1 MKNLSATLALALAF
15 ALTARPMWA
24 ASLAANPAPRGIPE
38 CGSMYAP
45 PFAESSPAVQPRTC
59 PAPSPRAY
67 KSKFQTIGHEI
78 LTEESL
84 ACFVP
89 DSAFKL
95 LDSLI
100 EKGRDKYTPL
110 PTGSGNWEASA
121 TRFFE
126 TMGQVLLEA
135 GFQLYIPTET
145 LGDALTNRPLQAGG
159 QRIADCDTGSLL
171 YMSTAEV
178 LGLPVSMVEIKLR
191 SGSGHNYLRWSN
203 SAGQSMDW
211 DTNGRSQCT
220 TPPGQ
225 PAWQGR
231 TMSRTE
237 VLGYTRGLRGL
248 LLEKKGRN
256 KEAATDY
263 RAAAKM
269 YPQSPWAPNNLAW
282 LLATRAE
289 FDKPAEAGEAV
300 DYALRAVSIERDANN
315 LDTLACAHARK
326 GNFTSAVAVAR
337 DVVALA
343 PGNETFKERL
353 KKFEASPPTNCVGQD

>member
-1 MKNLSATLALALAF
+1 MKNVSATLVLALAF
-15 ALTARPMWA
+15 ALMPRPMWA
-24 ASLAANPAPRGIPE
+24 ANLTANPAPRGISE
-38 CGSMYAP
+38 CGSIYAP
-45 PFAESSPAVQPRTC
+45 PIAGPGPAVQPRTC
-59 PAPSPRAY
+59 PAPSARTY
-67 KSKFQTIGHEI
+67 KAKYQTIGHEV
-78 LTEESL
+78 LTEESQ

-89 DSAFKL
+89 DSAFEL
-95 LDSLI
+95 LDALI

-110 PTGSGNWEASA
+110 LTGSGTWEVSA
-121 TRFFE
+121 TPFFE
-126 TMGQVLLEA
+126 AMGQVLLDA

-191 SGSGHNYLRWSN
+191 SGSGHNYLRWST
-203 SAGQSMDW
+203 SAGQSLDW
-211 DTNGRSQCT
+211 DTNGRAQCT

-248 LLEKKGRN
+248 LQQKKGRN
-256 KEAATDY
+256 QEAAADY
-263 RAAAKM
+263 RAAGKM

-289 FDKPAEAGEAV
+289 FDQPTEAGEAV
-300 DYALRAVSIERDANN
+300 DNALRAVSIERDANN
-315 LDTLACAHARK
+315 LDTLACAYARK
-326 GNFTSAVAVAR
+326 GDFTSAVAVAR
-337 DVVALA
+337 DVVGLA
-343 PGNETFKERL
+343 PNNDVFKQRL
-353 KKFEASPPTNCVGQD
+353 KKFEASPPKNCVGED